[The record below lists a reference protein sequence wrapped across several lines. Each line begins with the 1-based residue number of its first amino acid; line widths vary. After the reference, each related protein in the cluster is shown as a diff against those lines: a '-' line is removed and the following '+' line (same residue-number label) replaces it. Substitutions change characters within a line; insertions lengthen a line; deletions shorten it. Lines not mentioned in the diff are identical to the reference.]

1 MKSSLRFKILGSF
14 ALIVLLALGAAVG
27 TGAKLTRSRYD
38 RFALQ
43 RDVDKA
49 ESLSTALGEWTA
61 EAGSSETPPPLP
73 PSVALFFLPF
83 QDSQMK
89 MPQTGMMMGRRMPM
103 EHMQP
108 DRMVVTDLTG
118 KVLLDTSGYGL
129 NRMDGN
135 NPERTSIRDGNDVVG
150 YLYIGRMIP
159 DPHRP
164 PDVSF
169 LQAASLITWLVT
181 GIIFIFA
188 MLLGLILTRHILGP
202 IKTLNAATR
211 KVESG
216 DLKVRVP
223 DSRSD
228 ELGDL
233 SRGFNSMTEF
243 LESADIQRRRLI
255 ADSAHELRT
264 PVSLIRTR
272 IEMMEE
278 GIYPMDGE
286 GLTALAAESDRLIH
300 LVDELKMLANLESS
314 EMGLSRE
321 DLNLNDLIREVI
333 EASGPAIRRGKIDVE
348 IAEIE
353 SLSLSQSEL
362 HPVVSGDRGKLQR
375 LLNNLLS
382 NALRYAQ
389 SRIIIS
395 IRPEAGQ
402 ADRVELNVE
411 DDGPGIP
418 EEDRLKVFERYYRVD
433 ASRNR
438 SSGGSGLGLAICSEI
453 AKAHGGRIEVGV
465 SRVLGGAELK
475 VSLPFKTAK
484 SLK

>member
-49 ESLSTALGEWTA
+49 ESLSPALGEWTA
-61 EAGSSETPPPLP
+61 EAGTSETPPPLP
-73 PSVALFFLPF
+73 PSVAPFFLPF
-83 QDSQMK
+83 QDSQMR

-103 EHMQP
+103 EHMEP
-108 DRMVVTDLTG
+108 DRMVVTDLSG
-118 KVLLDTSGYGL
+118 HVLLDTSGYGL
-129 NRMDGN
+129 NRIDGN
-135 NPERTSIRDGNDVVG
+135 NLERTSIRNENDVVG

-159 DPHRP
+159 DPHKP
-164 PDVSF
+164 PDVFF
-169 LQAASLITWLVT
+169 LQTASLITWLVT

-202 IKTLNAATR
+202 VIILNAATR

-216 DLKVRVP
+216 DLTVRVP

-243 LESADIQRRRLI
+243 LESADNQRRRLI

-286 GLTALAAESDRLIH
+286 GLLALAAESDRLIH
-300 LVDELKMLANLESS
+300 LVDELKMLADLESP
-314 EMGLSRE
+314 EIGLSRE
-321 DLNLNDLIREVI
+321 DLNLDDLIREVI
-333 EASGPAIRRGKIDVE
+333 EASGPAIRRGKIDIE
-348 IAEIE
+348 IAE
-353 SLSLSQSEL
+353 SNTSEL
-362 HPVVSGDRGKLQR
+362 PVVSGDRGKLQR
-375 LLNNLLS
+375 LLSNLLS
-382 NALRYAQ
+382 NALRYAK

-395 IRPEAGQ
+395 IRLETGQ

-418 EEDRLKVFERYYRVD
+418 EEDRMKVFERYYRVD

-438 SSGGSGLGLAICSEI
+438 SSGGSGLGLAISSEI

-465 SRVLGGAELK
+465 SRVLSGAEFK
-475 VSLPFKTAK
+475 VTLPFKTIEA
-484 SLK
+484 LK